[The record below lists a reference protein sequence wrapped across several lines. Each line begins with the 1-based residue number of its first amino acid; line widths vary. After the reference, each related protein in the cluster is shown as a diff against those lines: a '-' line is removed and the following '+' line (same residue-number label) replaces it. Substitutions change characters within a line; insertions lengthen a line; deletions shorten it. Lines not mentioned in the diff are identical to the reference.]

1 MFKQAGISLVETM
14 IGLSIAAGISLVL
27 MRQQETSNQMQA
39 KTSADQNINSAVNI
53 IQTSLANRAI
63 CTKTIENKGVG
74 DSLTLIVDAIN
85 VDPNTPDIFIV
96 KGVIADTTNF
106 LPGNVKIDSMEII
119 ERGPVG
125 NKKDYLRVM
134 FNRNASDKKKLLG
147 AKTIPKDF
155 RLQGIKV
162 AGKYTLCYSEAANL
176 VENAV
181 QQSCVS
187 MGAQWDT
194 SVTPAR
200 CKLTNLPNCILSNEA
215 CRGVFAIN
223 RGVWNMKAFTF
234 AGRTCTMYYKKD
246 SIVCSGSFTRTCPCW
261 TPGCTCNDNF
271 GQVDCFRRQDRGCA
285 DNPLIESLN
294 PVNRCCQI

>member
-1 MFKQAGISLVETM
+1 
-14 IGLSIAAGISLVL
+14 

-74 DSLTLIVDAIN
+74 DSLTQIVDAIN

-106 LPGNVKIDSMEII
+106 LPGNVKIDSMEIV
-119 ERGPVG
+119 ELGPVG
-125 NKKDYLRVM
+125 SKKDYLRVM

-162 AGKYTLCYSEAANL
+162 AGKYTFCYSEASNL
-176 VENAV
+176 VETAV
-181 QQSCVS
+181 QLACRS
-187 MGAQWDT
+187 MGAQWDPT
-194 SVTPAR
+194 SAQ
-200 CKLTNLPNCILSNEA
+200 CKLTNLPNCILSNED
-215 CRGVFAIN
+215 CRGVFANN
-223 RGVWNMKAFTF
+223 RGAWNMKVYSFT
-234 AGRTCTMYYKKD
+234 GRTCTMHYDKNFGCGG
-246 SIVCSGSFTRTCPCW
+246 VGGFNRHCSCGFPS
-261 TPGCTCNDNF
+261 CTCDTGF
-271 GQVDCFRRQDRGCA
+271 SSVSCYSREPRGCA
-285 DNPLIESLN
+285 DNPLAESMN
-294 PVNRCCQI
+294 AVNRCCQI